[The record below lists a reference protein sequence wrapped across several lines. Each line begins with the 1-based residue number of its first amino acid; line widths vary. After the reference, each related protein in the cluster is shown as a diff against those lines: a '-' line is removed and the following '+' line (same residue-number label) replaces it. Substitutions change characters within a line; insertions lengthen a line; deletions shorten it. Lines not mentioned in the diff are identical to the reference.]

1 MSTAETPLLP
11 GHWYHI
17 YNRGINGETLYQTP
31 ENYEFFL
38 KLLGKYV
45 WKTAKIYTY
54 CLMKNHFHLLVS
66 IHENS
71 EKPAHRY
78 FSNLFNSYA
87 QAFNKQ
93 QQRKGGLFERPFR
106 RKMIISEQYLIQ
118 LVYYIH
124 RNPRHHQV
132 LNDFSLYQY
141 SSFKATLS
149 NAPTRLERDEVLG
162 WFDGRDGFIEYHKGE
177 HDVADDLKLE

>member
-1 MSTAETPLLP
+1 MSTTETPLLP

-31 ENYEFFL
+31 ANFDFFL
-38 KLLGKYV
+38 KLLKKHV
-45 WKTAKIYTY
+45 LETAKIYAY

-66 IHENS
+66 ILENI

-93 QQRKGGLFERPFR
+93 QQRKGSLFERPFR
-106 RKMIISEQYLIQ
+106 RKMILSEQYRIQ

-124 RNPRHHQV
+124 RNPVHHQV
-132 LNDFSLYQY
+132 VNDFSRYQH
-141 SSFKATLS
+141 SSFQAMLS
-149 NAPTRLERDEVLG
+149 KAPTRLEREEVFN
-162 WFDGRDGFIEYHKGE
+162 WFGGRDGFIEYHKGE